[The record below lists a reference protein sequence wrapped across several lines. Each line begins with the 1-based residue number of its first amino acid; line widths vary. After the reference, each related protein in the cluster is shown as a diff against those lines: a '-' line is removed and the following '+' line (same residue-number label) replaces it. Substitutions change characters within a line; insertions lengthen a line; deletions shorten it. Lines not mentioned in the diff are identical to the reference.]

1 MAAIRT
7 LADYAE
13 RYPVHLLPAPER
25 GREPP
30 ARLEW
35 DSGDNSDPGRRSKSY
50 ENEMTRSGGYDM
62 GDRKLLAQALRGRI
76 AALESIQRPNDVERR
91 DLEILA
97 KMLECVEERGSEM
110 PTIARSHQR

>member
-1 MAAIRT
+1 
-7 LADYAE
+7 
-13 RYPVHLLPAPER
+13 
-25 GREPP
+25 
-30 ARLEW
+30 
-35 DSGDNSDPGRRSKSY
+35 
-50 ENEMTRSGGYDM
+50 M